1 MGKMGSSQ
9 KIWSFEELRNLCAAK
24 GLPDSKI
31 YQEALLWK
39 KERALY
45 HEEEYQKIWAEL
57 FSSHATLTVGSEEWN
72 KAQFASEAHVEAAA
86 QVLHSMGEV
95 LAQIINKAVL
105 SDELKEDAVSMTTVR
120 DKLAKKQGTGK
131 ISQAI
136 NKFQNSAE
144 FKYINAF
151 VNIIKHRRLLDRV
164 FHAEGGEN
172 KRNAHGVCFL
182 EFRYKGNLYPFTWA
196 TDIIDQYKI
205 CIFELIQEI
214 GNAVNDYLRRI

>member
-1 MGKMGSSQ
+1 MSEAQ
-9 KIWSFEELRNLCAAK
+9 VFWSFEELRNLCKAK
-24 GLPDSKI
+24 GKPDSRI
-31 YQEALLWK
+31 YQETLLWK
-39 KERALY
+39 KERARY

-86 QVLHSMGEV
+86 QVLSSMGDV

-105 SDELKEDAVSMTTVR
+105 SDELKEDDVYMTKVR
-120 DKLAKKQGTGK
+120 GKLGKKQGTDK

-182 EFRYKGNLYPFTWA
+182 EFRYKGNSYPFTWA
-196 TDIIDQYKI
+196 TDIIGQYKI
-205 CIFELIQEI
+205 RIFELITEI
-214 GNAVNDYLRRI
+214 GNAVNEYLRRV